1 MMMVHWQNKFVYTCP
16 LLGKDQSQGRI
27 WLFKA
32 WGLVLVID
40 WTPWWGSQY
49 FVPVSA
55 EQISL
60 NVSSSRQ
67 VTQLPPVTE
76 RNLLIGFCIGFAV
89 KTWVE
94 WELSLCH
101 WQSRLWMQQGGGKH
115 ILSSVDLS
123 NLAAWWLCS
132 PVALWWAQDGSVWAS
147 VPKGCST
154 CLLSSSSPQEQQE
167 LQPCFLEGF
176 NFMKREWVFFPF
188 FSSFDLLQMTL
199 CNHSAQI
206 QRLWVKSF

>member
-60 NVSSSRQ
+60 NVSSSHQ

-76 RNLLIGFCIGFAV
+76 SNLLIGFCTGFAV

-147 VPKGCST
+147 VLRDVPHVSFHHPLHRSSKSCSLVFWKGLISW
-154 CLLSSSSPQEQQE
+154 
-167 LQPCFLEGF
+167 
-176 NFMKREWVFFPF
+176 RESGVFFPF